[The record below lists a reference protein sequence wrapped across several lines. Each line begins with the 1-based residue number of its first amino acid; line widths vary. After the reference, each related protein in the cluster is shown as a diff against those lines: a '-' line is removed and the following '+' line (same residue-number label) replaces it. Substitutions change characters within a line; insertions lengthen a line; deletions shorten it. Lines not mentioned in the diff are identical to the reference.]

1 MRTVAEAVA
10 ERQAA
15 LPWIGNEMML
25 VAQRSR
31 HRIHP
36 FRLHRP
42 QTVADAVTLH
52 AGSKGVVAY
61 MGGGIDLM
69 AALKTGRRL
78 DDVIHLGALPNR
90 TGINECGDDIV
101 VGAGVTHDAL
111 ARSAVLRRAYPRL
124 AESWAKLAN
133 NRIRI
138 KGTIAGNLMA
148 GNVSYDLPMV
158 AIAADAQIEFMTP
171 DLSLGSVAASR
182 CAELGPA
189 DLITGIRLPGSGCLA
204 LVVQLEWKP
213 IVAFALSFR
222 READGVV
229 ARLAVGT
236 GFASAGFSRVD
247 LERSIFDSSSRE
259 TAADLADVLCAPLPS
274 PLTDWRAGSDYRR
287 SLLKVLVRREIEQIR
302 LAGPNNAD

>member
-1 MRTVAEAVA
+1 
-10 ERQAA
+10 
-15 LPWIGNEMML
+15 ML

-36 FRLHRP
+36 FHLHRP
-42 QTVADAVTLH
+42 QTAVDAVTLH
-52 AGSKGVVAY
+52 AGSKGTAAY

-148 GNVSYDLPMV
+148 GNASYDFLIV
-158 AIAADAQIEFMTP
+158 AIAADAQIEFMTSR
-171 DLSLGSVAASR
+171 LSAGSVAASR
-182 CAELGPA
+182 RAELGPA

-222 READGVV
+222 RGQDGVV
-229 ARLAVGT
+229 ARLAVGA
-236 GFASAGFSRVD
+236 GFASAALSQVGLKHSV
-247 LERSIFDSSSRE
+247 FDSSSPE
-259 TAADLADVLCAPLPS
+259 TASDLAEALCAPLPP

-287 SLLKVLVRREIEQIR
+287 NLLKVLVRREIEQIR
-302 LAGPNNAD
+302 LTGPNHAD

>member
-1 MRTVAEAVA
+1 MMEIT
-10 ERQAA
+10 
-15 LPWIGNEMML
+15 IGARAML

-31 HRIHP
+31 HRIRP

-42 QTVADAVTLH
+42 QTAAEAVTLY
-52 AGSKGVVAY
+52 AASKGTAAY

-69 AALKTGRRL
+69 AALKAGRCL
-78 DDVIHLGALPNR
+78 EDVIHLGSLPGR
-90 TGINECGDDIV
+90 TTIDKRGDDIV
-101 VGAGVTHDAL
+101 VGAGVTHEAF
-111 ARSAVLRRAYPRL
+111 ARSALLRRAYPGLCRN
-124 AESWAKLAN
+124 WAKLAN

-148 GNVSYDLPMV
+148 RNVAYDVPIV
-158 AIAADAQIEFMTP
+158 AIAADARIEFMT
-171 DLSLGSVAASR
+171 SSQTVRSVSALR
-182 CAELGPA
+182 NAELGPA

-222 READGVV
+222 REQDSVV

-236 GFASAGFSRVD
+236 GFAAVAFSRIN
-247 LERSIFDSSSRE
+247 LERCIFDGSSRE
-259 TAADLADVLCAPLPS
+259 TAADLAETLCASLPS

-287 SLLKVLVRREIEQIR
+287 NVLKVLVRRAIEQIR
-302 LAGPNNAD
+302 IAGPNNAD

>member
-1 MRTVAEAVA
+1 
-10 ERQAA
+10 
-15 LPWIGNEMML
+15 ML

-36 FRLHRP
+36 FHLHRP
-42 QTVADAVTLH
+42 QTAVDAVTLH
-52 AGSKGVVAY
+52 AGSKGTAAY

-148 GNVSYDLPMV
+148 GNASYDFLIV
-158 AIAADAQIEFMTP
+158 AIAADAQIEFMTSR
-171 DLSLGSVAASR
+171 LSAESVAALASR
-182 CAELGPA
+182 RTGSCGPHYGDQA
-189 DLITGIRLPGSGCLA
+189 
-204 LVVQLEWKP
+204 
-213 IVAFALSFR
+213 
-222 READGVV
+222 
-229 ARLAVGT
+229 ARLRVPGPGRTTRMETDRCICAVV
-236 GFASAGFSRVD
+236 SA
-247 LERSIFDSSSRE
+247 
-259 TAADLADVLCAPLPS
+259 
-274 PLTDWRAGSDYRR
+274 RAGRGRR
-287 SLLKVLVRREIEQIR
+287 APGRRRRVRFGCALTSWPQ
-302 LAGPNNAD
+302 A

>member
-1 MRTVAEAVA
+1 
-10 ERQAA
+10 
-15 LPWIGNEMML
+15 
-25 VAQRSR
+25 
-31 HRIHP
+31 
-36 FRLHRP
+36 
-42 QTVADAVTLH
+42 
-52 AGSKGVVAY
+52 

-148 GNVSYDLPMV
+148 GNASYDFLIV
-158 AIAADAQIEFMTP
+158 AIAADAQIEFMTSR
-171 DLSLGSVAASR
+171 LSAESVAASR
-182 CAELGPA
+182 RAELGPA

-222 READGVV
+222 RGQDGVV
-229 ARLAVGT
+229 ARLAVGA
-236 GFASAGFSRVD
+236 GFASVALSQVGLKHSV
-247 LERSIFDSSSRE
+247 FDSSSPE
-259 TAADLADVLCAPLPS
+259 TASDLAEALCAPLPP

-287 SLLKVLVRREIEQIR
+287 NLLKVLVRREIEQIR
-302 LAGPNNAD
+302 LTGPNHAD

>member
-1 MRTVAEAVA
+1 
-10 ERQAA
+10 
-15 LPWIGNEMML
+15 ML

-31 HRIHP
+31 HRIQP

-42 QTVADAVTLH
+42 STAVDAVTLH
-52 AGSKGVVAY
+52 AGSRGAAAY
-61 MGGGIDLM
+61 MGGGIDLI
-69 AALKTGRRL
+69 AALKTGQQL
-78 DDVIHLGALPNR
+78 DDVIHLGAVPNQ

-138 KGTIAGNLMA
+138 RGTIAGNLMA
-148 GNVSYDLPMV
+148 GNASYDFPMV
-158 AIAADAQIEFMTP
+158 AIAADARIEFMCSR
-171 DLSLGSVAASR
+171 LSIGSVAAAQR
-182 CAELGPA
+182 AELGPA

-204 LVVQLEWKP
+204 LVVQFEWKP

-222 READGVV
+222 RESDGVV

-236 GFASAGFSRVD
+236 GFASAGFARVNLD
-247 LERSIFDSSSRE
+247 RSIFDSSSRE
-259 TAADLADVLCAPLPS
+259 TASDLADALCAPLPP

-287 SLLKVLVRREIEQIR
+287 NVLKVLVRREIEQIR
-302 LAGPNNAD
+302 LAGPNHAD